1 MLELVLTRVTKPA
14 QAAIRY
20 NDTKVIFCMQ
30 NKETMPVMIRRLL
43 SGEKTGTIL
52 P

>member
-1 MLELVLTRVTKPA
+1 MHGLDLTRLTDPA

-20 NDTKVIFCMQ
+20 NDTGVLFRMQ

-43 SGEKTGTIL
+43 SEEKTGTIL